1 MRAVNVLLLGSIL
14 GLLSGCFS
22 NGPKVMIE
30 TPQAE
35 DDFVVVCS
43 WSSHSFGLHG
53 GKSIVKES
61 VYVASSGEIVDCGLS
76 IFGDDSRAEIKH
88 PLYSNASGCTKREM
102 CGNSRS
108 RMEGDLLIITPK
120 SKQQELDELLKTHT
134 GDDLVRA
141 AKRLGGNFPDDY
153 LGYYSSQKKVS
164 VAHFKAA
171 YEARL
176 VKLWEILV
184 PILKDYVK
192 SRGINKFSV
201 ESEVNIYWERAKAYE
216 KN

>member
-1 MRAVNVLLLGSIL
+1 MQIVKSLLISGLL

-53 GKSIVKES
+53 GKSRVKES
-61 VYVASSGEIVDCGLS
+61 VFVASSGEVVDCGMS
-76 IFGDDSRAEIKH
+76 IFGDDSRAQIYH
-88 PLYSNASGCTKREM
+88 PLYGDGGSIRNETNFVTASGRVIDDI
-102 CGNSRS
+102 R
-108 RMEGDLLIITPK
+108 IITPK
-120 SKQQELDELLKTHT
+120 LKQTSLDELLKTHT

-141 AKRLGGNFPDDY
+141 AKRLGGNFPGDY
-153 LGYYSSQKKVS
+153 LSYYSSQKKVS